1 MMQVQQ
7 MLKMEQLLKV
17 LIPPVLNR
25 KMLLHGTEGL
35 SLMVQNAAADIAG
48 NLKGDGAG
56 VGVGT
61 AAVVACPNDKEGM
74 VDNVVR
80 NQMAADKI
88 AVDIVQVVVGA

>member
-1 MMQVQQ
+1 
-7 MLKMEQLLKV
+7 
-17 LIPPVLNR
+17 
-25 KMLLHGTEGL
+25 
-35 SLMVQNAAADIAG
+35 MVQNAAADIAG

-56 VGVGT
+56 AGAGAGVGT

-80 NQMAADKI
+80 NHMAADKI